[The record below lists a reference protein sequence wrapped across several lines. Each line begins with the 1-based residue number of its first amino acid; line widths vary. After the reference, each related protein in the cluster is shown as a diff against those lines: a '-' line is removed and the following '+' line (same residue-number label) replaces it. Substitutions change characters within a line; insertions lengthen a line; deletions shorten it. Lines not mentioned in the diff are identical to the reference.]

1 MWKTKHERI
10 GKKEILKKAVRGRA
24 VPDMTAFQKT
34 VIKIVFAGCG
44 WMDGQG
50 EQSRNSETAP
60 SACGN
65 LVRDK
70 GRIPNHGGQDGFLK
84 VGVGSTG

>member
-1 MWKTKHERI
+1 MWKSKHERI
-10 GKKEILKKAVRGRA
+10 GKKQTLNEAVRGRA
-24 VPDMTAFQKT
+24 LPDTTAFQKT
-34 VIKIVFAGCG
+34 IIKIVFAGRG
-44 WMDGQG
+44 WTDGQG

-65 LVRDK
+65 LVYHK
-70 GRIPNHGGQDGFLK
+70 GHIPNHWGQDGFLK